1 MQKQLIYN
9 FDKMETLDFQ
19 QQLNRIEAAA
29 LGQKSVLNFNEACLF
44 CGLSKSHMYKLTSN
58 RQVPHYKPANKL
70 VYFERLELEKWLL
83 QNRVVSIAESEAKAI
98 NFCKTGGL
106 R

>member
-1 MQKQLIYN
+1 
-9 FDKMETLDFQ
+9 METFDFLKLNE
-19 QQLNRIEAAA
+19 QLNRIETAA
-29 LGQKSVLNFNEACLF
+29 LGQKYVMNFNEACLF

-70 VYFERLELEKWLL
+70 VYFERVELEKWLL
-83 QNRVVSIAESEAKAI
+83 QNRVTTTSEIDQTAA
-98 NFCKTGGL
+98 NYCKTGGL

>member
-1 MQKQLIYN
+1 
-9 FDKMETLDFQ
+9 METFDFLKLNE
-19 QQLNRIEAAA
+19 QLNRIETAA
-29 LGQKSVLNFNEACLF
+29 LGQKNVLNFNEACLF

-70 VYFERLELEKWLL
+70 VYFERVELEKWLL
-83 QNRVVSIAESEAKAI
+83 QNRVTTTSEIDQAAAKY
-98 NFCKTGGL
+98 CKTGGL